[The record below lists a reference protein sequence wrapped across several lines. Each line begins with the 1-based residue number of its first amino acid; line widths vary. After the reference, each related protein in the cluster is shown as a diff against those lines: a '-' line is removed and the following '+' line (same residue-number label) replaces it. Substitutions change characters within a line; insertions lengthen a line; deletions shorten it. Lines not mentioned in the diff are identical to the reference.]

1 MFFEIWV
8 CCVDCAYWVSRE
20 LEKICLKEHGFFTQK
35 WHLGLAN
42 ISVFDLLARNVHRH
56 VMWCI
61 IKVQSFQKI
70 TKLVAQVCGMLT
82 GSQEL
87 TVCLQAQNNLK
98 QCFLEVLGL
107 LLRRA
112 ALPWM
117 KASGWVRFTTYGG
130 CVCMWPVQV
139 FDVTTIWG
147 LSLVALVVLLIYA
160 YRFQAVFLLGQ
171 PFQAK

>member
-1 MFFEIWV
+1 MFKRTWFL
-8 CCVDCAYWVSRE
+8 Y
-20 LEKICLKEHGFFTQK
+20 TK

-42 ISVFDLLARNVHRH
+42 ISVFDLLARNVLRH

-112 ALPWM
+112 ALP
-117 KASGWVRFTTYGG
+117 
-130 CVCMWPVQV
+130 
-139 FDVTTIWG
+139 
-147 LSLVALVVLLIYA
+147 
-160 YRFQAVFLLGQ
+160 
-171 PFQAK
+171 